1 MKLNHIAAI
10 AVSAALGSAAVTYGL
25 RPAAP
30 AASHA
35 AESRDDKA
43 NPAATDAEHD
53 KSDAHGHAEKDG
65 HAGDRV
71 EMAEATIKTAAIEIA
86 TAGPASLIGKEPLPG
101 EIRFNQDRLADVTP
115 RVNGVAVSVHKN
127 LGDRVKK
134 GDLLVVLESQ
144 ALAALRSDYLSAL
157 KRLELARATFA
168 REKRL
173 WQDKISAEQDMLQ
186 AQKDLAEAEIAV
198 QAAADRLRAIGAGV
212 STQSRDLARFELRA
226 PLDGLITEKHLTAGE
241 AVKED
246 ANLFQIA
253 DLSSVWAEISLYPK
267 NLNQIRLGQKVTVKA
282 AELNMETSANVSY
295 IGALVGEQTRTAKAR
310 VTLANGDGRW
320 RPGLFV
326 TIEVAEG
333 EVKVPL
339 AVKASALQTHE
350 NRQVV
355 FVREGNAF
363 EARPVQVGRRDGD
376 WAEVTS
382 GLKPGERY
390 AATNSFIVKAEL
402 GKASAAHED

>member
-157 KRLELARATFA
+157 KRL
-168 REKRL
+168 
-173 WQDKISAEQDMLQ
+173 
-186 AQKDLAEAEIAV
+186 
-198 QAAADRLRAIGAGV
+198 
-212 STQSRDLARFELRA
+212 
-226 PLDGLITEKHLTAGE
+226 
-241 AVKED
+241 
-246 ANLFQIA
+246 
-253 DLSSVWAEISLYPK
+253 
-267 NLNQIRLGQKVTVKA
+267 
-282 AELNMETSANVSY
+282 
-295 IGALVGEQTRTAKAR
+295 
-310 VTLANGDGRW
+310 
-320 RPGLFV
+320 
-326 TIEVAEG
+326 
-333 EVKVPL
+333 
-339 AVKASALQTHE
+339 
-350 NRQVV
+350 
-355 FVREGNAF
+355 
-363 EARPVQVGRRDGD
+363 
-376 WAEVTS
+376 
-382 GLKPGERY
+382 
-390 AATNSFIVKAEL
+390 
-402 GKASAAHED
+402 